1 MSIASETHTQDTLK
15 ARCVKRHDGPFCIC
29 MSAVEPSEKPRLR
42 SGSTCLDLIET
53 SRHTGGALRW
63 GELRRDTVAIAL
75 RLEEWGD
82 VDRAGRMESC
92 SREWVAYRH
101 VPTRAVVMRSNRCRD
116 RFCLVCM
123 ALRSRA
129 MVRRY
134 EDILSRVSR
143 LRMMTFTVR
152 SGAGLA
158 ETLELLMSCW
168 GRLMRRKAFKARVR
182 GYLRSLEVT
191 HTGAGWHPHL
201 HVLYDG
207 EYWLFEELKN
217 EWKLIT
223 GGEGSV
229 DIRMNGS
236 IKEALKYVVKPAGLK
251 GLNQTQFEEL
261 VTVMKSKRSI
271 QTGGTLRGLITDEEL
286 DADECMGV
294 REEYEVIGRLDLIVE
309 RYEAGDRSGDVV
321 DTINAALGMGILERA
336 VGRGRIQGGRG

>member
-1 MSIASETHTQDTLK
+1 MISASETQKKDIKK
-15 ARCVKRHDGPFCIC
+15 AGDVNTNHAPFCVC
-29 MSAVEPSEKPRLR
+29 GPAVQTLETPHLR

-53 SRHTGGALRW
+53 SRQTGGALRW

-82 VDRAGRMESC
+82 VDRAGRMEAC

-101 VPTRAVVMRSNRCRD
+101 VPTWAIVMRSNRCRD

-134 EDILSRVSR
+134 ESILGLVPR
-143 LRMMTFTVR
+143 LRMMTFTIR
-152 SGAGLA
+152 SGDDLHS
-158 ETLELLMSCW
+158 TLDMLMAAW

-207 EYWLFEELKN
+207 EFWPFEELKN
-217 EWKLIT
+217 EWKIIT

-229 DIRMNGS
+229 DIRMAGS

-251 GLNQTQFEEL
+251 GLDQTQFEEL
-261 VTVMKSKRSI
+261 VTVMKSRRSI

-309 RYEAGDRSGDVV
+309 RYDAGDRSGDVV
-321 DTINAALGMGILERA
+321 DTINAALAMGILERTK
-336 VGRGRIQGGRG
+336 GRGRIGGLS